1 MIGKRLRESRKRAGL
16 LQVQLAAALGDRY
29 DAAMVS
35 RVETGLK
42 SMRLDGAVNAA
53 RELRVSLDYLAG
65 LTDDPTPSA
74 ELATK
79 VELLADDVAL
89 ADPGPGARPIPVH
102 RLQSAAG
109 GGALDLDESVKTHA
123 WFRREWLSRRGL
135 TASRCCIIN
144 VTGESMEPTL
154 PDGCVILLDRNRTRR
169 HAGHIFVVRTEDG
182 LVVKRAG
189 KNAERGWQLLSDHPS
204 WAPVPWPGGAEVI
217 GEVKWMAREL

>member
-1 MIGKRLRESRKRAGL
+1 M
-16 LQVQLAAALGDRY
+16 LQIELAVALGDRY
-29 DAAMVS
+29 DQSVIAHVERGDITLRYDGLVKAAQALNVS
-35 RVETGLK
+35 I
-42 SMRLDGAVNAA
+42 
-53 RELRVSLDYLAG
+53 DYLAG
-65 LTDDPTPSA
+65 LTGDPTPSA
-74 ELATK
+74 ELATR

-89 ADPGPGARPIPVH
+89 AEAGPGARPVPVH

-123 WFRREWLSRRGL
+123 WFRREWLSRHGL

-144 VTGESMEPTL
+144 VAGESMEPTL

-182 LVVKRAG
+182 LVVKRAD
-189 KNAERGWQLLSDHPS
+189 KDEDGWRLVSDHTA
-204 WAPVPWPGGAEVI
+204 WAPVPWPQTAEVV